1 MHIKFRDTEEVHQ
14 FLELGGDAWC
24 MPMVEEYVG
33 MCDPEEDLDVTEL
46 NQWIKLEHGS
56 LTREYEQFL
65 DNG

>member
-1 MHIKFRDTEEVHQ
+1 MHIKFRNTEEVHQ
-14 FLELGGDAWC
+14 FLESGGDAWC

-46 NQWIKLEHGS
+46 NQWIKTEHNS